1 MLKLKKI
8 MVFSTVTVMANA
20 LNFGPAIADTFQGV
34 APPPE
39 LGEKLTEYR
48 TRQQRLEQA
57 VQNTQGENFN
67 PEIKIYRKKADGT
80 PDYEHPE
87 IKTAQNSNDQ
97 ASIRQLTSSQVV
109 SGRAIKTVD
118 YPYTGTK
125 NVKLRRGEKYI
136 ITVKDGDNVAWPIYE
151 AEMSNAQFK
160 VTLTDDHQVVVEAL
174 ANAPENGLARLKVLL
189 GDNGQRKVDFL
200 FQIKEGAA
208 TLDYKAGVRI
218 AYTSP
223 LNTTGDGSGTTNMT
237 VSAKARN
244 SRRVVTPRAVESEIQ
259 STTKSEALAGSIRTI
274 EAQNSSRGDSPSNN
288 GTSAKAQAPMVLG
301 TPDLTVTVDHGLGYN
316 FLKAMGI
323 IVLERRSKDPV
334 ALAQT
339 QEAVLEAA
347 LRVHQNEQEVA
358 LKNESAKP

>member
-8 MVFSTVTVMANA
+8 MVISTVTVMANA

-67 PEIKIYRKKADGT
+67 PEIKIYRKNADGT

-97 ASIRQLTSSQVV
+97 ASIRQITSSQVV

-118 YPYTGTK
+118 YPYTGSK

-174 ANAPENGLARLKVLL
+174 ANAPQNGLARLKVLL
-189 GDNGQRKVDFL
+189 GNKGEREVEFI

-208 TLDYKAGVRI
+208 TLDYKAGVMI
-218 AYTSP
+218 SYASP
-223 LNTTGDGSGTTNMT
+223 LNTTGDGAGTTNMT

-244 SRRVVTPRAVESEIQ
+244 SRRVVTSRAVESEIQ

-274 EAQNSSRGDSPSNN
+274 EAQNSAGADSPSNN
-288 GTSAKAQAPMVLG
+288 VTSAKAQVPMVLG
-301 TPDLTVTVDHGLGYN
+301 TPDLTVTVDHGLGYD

-323 IVLERRSKDPV
+323 IVLKERSVDPK

-339 QEAVLEAA
+339 QKAVLEAA
-347 LRVHQNEQEVA
+347 LRVHQNEQEAA
-358 LKNESAKP
+358 LKNEPAKP